1 LDRKPCEDEEAY
13 LMSTCRAS
21 ILAALALGGAIL
33 TSPASAQ
40 EQITLPGPGGV
51 TLTAALYKPSGSGP
65 FPAVVAL
72 HGCAGLSMRGGQPSA
87 RHHDWGERLAAQGF
101 LVVMPDSFAS
111 RGLGSQCQVRQ
122 RDVRASGL
130 RVDDAHA
137 ARLWLQG
144 RADVKASAVSLL
156 GWSNGASSVLYAVK
170 TGSKVAGR
178 DFARAVAFYPG
189 CRVPARDGYGARVPL
204 FILMGGA
211 DNWTPPEPCRELVE
225 KSKGKGARVDY
236 KEYPGAVHDF
246 DHPNLPIRTR
256 TGLAYTGS
264 GTGEA
269 QLGTDPA
276 ARADSLS
283 RVPAYL
289 AR

>member
-1 LDRKPCEDEEAY
+1 
-13 LMSTCRAS
+13 MSRSHALR
-21 ILAALALGGAIL
+21 LAGFLTGFALF
-33 TSPASAQ
+33 SASASAM
-40 EQITLPGPGGV
+40 ERISLSGPGGV
-51 TLTAALYKPSGSGP
+51 TLTAALYMPSGVGP

-72 HGCAGLSMRGGQPSA
+72 HGCAGLGGRNGQPSA
-87 RHHDWGERLAAQGF
+87 RHHDWGERLALQGF

-130 RVDDAHA
+130 RVEDAHA
-137 ARLWLQG
+137 ARRWLQA
-144 RADVKASAVSLL
+144 RPDVKANAVSLL
-156 GWSNGASSVLYAVK
+156 GWSNGASSVLYAVR
-170 TGSKVAGR
+170 TGGKVEGR

-189 CRVPARDGYGARVPL
+189 CRVPSKNGYGARVPL
-204 FILMGGA
+204 FILMGA
-211 DNWTPPEPCRELVE
+211 DDNWTPPEPCRELVA

-236 KEYPGAVHDF
+236 REYPGAVHDF
-246 DHPNLPIRTR
+246 DHPNLPMRTR

-276 ARADSLS
+276 ARADALA

>member
-1 LDRKPCEDEEAY
+1 
-13 LMSTCRAS
+13 MTISRAS
-21 ILAALALGGAIL
+21 AHLAGFVTGVALFC
-33 TSPASAQ
+33 ASASAV
-40 EQITLPGPGGV
+40 ERISLPGPGGV
-51 TLTAALYKPSGSGP
+51 TLAAALYTPSGAGP

-72 HGCAGLSMRGGQPSA
+72 HGCAGLGGRSGQPSA

-137 ARLWLQG
+137 ARRWLQA
-144 RADVKASAVSLL
+144 RPDVKGNAVSLL
-156 GWSNGASSVLYAVK
+156 GWSNGGSSVLYAVR
-170 TGSKVAGR
+170 TGGKVDGR

-189 CRVPARDGYGARVPL
+189 CRVPAKSGRYGARMPML
-204 FILMGGA
+204 ILIGGD
-211 DNWTPPEPCRELVE
+211 DNWTPPEPCRELVATA
-225 KSKGKGARVDY
+225 KGNGAPVTY
-236 KEYPGAVHDF
+236 KEYPGAAHDF
-246 DHPNLPIRTR
+246 DHPNLTMRTR
-256 TGLAYTGS
+256 TGLAFTGS

-269 QLGTDPA
+269 RLGTDPA
-276 ARADSLS
+276 ARADALT